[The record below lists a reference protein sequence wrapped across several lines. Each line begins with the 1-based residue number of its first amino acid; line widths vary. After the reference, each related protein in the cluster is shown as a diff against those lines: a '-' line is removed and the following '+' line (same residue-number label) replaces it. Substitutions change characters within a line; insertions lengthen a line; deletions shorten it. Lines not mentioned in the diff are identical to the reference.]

1 MFFYGDVGDDV
12 YTGDKKHDFD
22 DGDDDHVDDDHVN
35 FFLLIT
41 TLDNFTTLAVQ
52 RRFWLNVVP

>member
-1 MFFYGDVGDDV
+1 MMFFYGDVGDDV
-12 YTGDKKHDFD
+12 NTGDKKHDFD

-52 RRFWLNVVP
+52 RRI

>member
-1 MFFYGDVGDDV
+1 MMFFYGDVGDDDN
-12 YTGDKKHDFD
+12 TGDKKHDCD

-52 RRFWLNVVP
+52 RRI